1 VSQPQTSFHELRRQ
15 IGQAMLADRF
25 RLRRSLDAVQRA
37 AKSKQNYDRNLKRL
51 TDSLAKSIEL
61 REKRAA
67 NLPKAPLNAELPVA
81 GRRDEIA
88 SAIEKNQVVILCGET
103 GSGKST
109 QLPLICLGMGRG
121 VTGMI
126 GHTQPRRIAARSV
139 AARVAE
145 EIGSSVGDAV
155 GFKIRFTD
163 ATGPQTYVKLMTDG
177 ILLAESQGDRFFEQ
191 YDTIIIDEAHERSLN
206 IDFLLG
212 RLKQILPRRPD
223 LKVII
228 TSATID
234 AKRFADHFGKTDQ
247 PAPVVEV
254 SGRTYPV
261 ETRYRPPFDPDEKD
275 QDQTIK
281 RGGSTQD
288 KRRRSEADMQAAVLD
303 AVDELMLEG
312 PGDILIFMPTERDIH
327 ETSKSL
333 RGRLLGKISK
343 GQKTDILPLYAR
355 LSAKDQNRIFQTQ
368 PHRRIVIATN
378 VAESSLTVPG
388 IHYVIDS
395 GTARISRYSSR
406 SRMQRLP
413 VEPISQASANQR
425 AGRCGRIGPGV
436 CIRLY
441 SAEDYNGRDT
451 YTAPEIQRTN
461 LASVIL
467 QTTALRMGPLEEFP
481 FLEPPR
487 MGTITDGYR
496 SLFELGAIDEENQI
510 TEVGRQLSRL
520 PVDPRVGRLILAG
533 HEENCLHEVLIIA
546 AALELQDPRGRPI
559 DQQQAADEA
568 HAKFQDPNSD
578 FMSYLKL
585 WDFYHK
591 VRSGASRGQLRKAC
605 QQNFLSYNRMRE
617 WVDIHHQLSQL
628 VGEVGLKPG
637 KRKDDFDAIHR
648 ALLTG
653 FLANIALLTDRHEYT
668 AAGGQKVSV
677 WPGSGLFSQ
686 KTKWIVAAE
695 LVETTRRYV
704 RTVARINPDWIEP
717 IAGPL
722 MKRTFSDPE
731 WDSQAGSA
739 MAFEKVTLFG
749 IPVIPRRRTRYSKID
764 PKLSREMMIRDGLVE
779 EHLEIELAFLRHN
792 ARLMEELEGL
802 QTRTR
807 RYDLVVDDDDRYEFY
822 DQRIPQDVADIHH
835 LKKWMRQAKKDR
847 RGILDMTKADLR
859 RSGTEEVT
867 GQEFPDEVHVGQI
880 QLPIEYHLEPGSP
893 EDGVTLELPQEAFNQ
908 IDQNRLG
915 WLVPGLVEEKVVA
928 LIKSLPKSL
937 RRQFVPAADTGK
949 EIAKQLKFGQGNFEE
964 TVARLLTR
972 IAQEPVD
979 ANSFQQ
985 DRLPNHLR
993 MNVRIVNE
1001 EGESLATG
1009 RNLRSIRQ
1017 QIGSQASSSF
1027 SKLDDDRWQRDGLKT
1042 WDFGDLAAQVTV
1054 QRGSISLKGYPTL
1067 IDDGETVS
1075 LRLRDL
1081 PARSAIET
1089 RAGIRRLTA
1098 IALARFV
1105 KVQVDNMPRLNEW
1118 VMLSAAMGGAS
1129 VFQKNLGDLIVDRA
1143 LFPDKGAYPR
1153 TEVDFQRRVKK
1164 AKSLIPV
1171 ATQDVTVLV
1180 GAIMSGYAA
1189 LRKAINGTQSPLW
1202 KYAADDVKQQIAALT
1217 QPGFLTAAAW
1227 GWLRQYPRYFEA
1239 ASVRL
1244 SKLPKSGAQKDS
1256 RAQEVIENLVG
1267 LYQHR
1272 ADEHRERDVYDPEL
1286 EYYRWMLEE
1295 FRVSLF
1301 AQELRTAISVS
1312 EVRLEKQW
1320 AKVAD

>member
-1 VSQPQTSFHELRRQ
+1 
-15 IGQAMLADRF
+15 MLADQF
-25 RLRRSLDAVQRA
+25 RLRRSLDSVQRA
-37 AKSKQNYDRNLKRL
+37 AKGKQPFDRSLKRL

-61 REKRAA
+61 RETRAA
-67 NLPKAPLNAELPVA
+67 NLPTIKLNADLPVSA
-81 GRRDEIA
+81 RRDEIA
-88 SAIEKNQVVILCGET
+88 DAIEKNQVVILCGET

-121 VTGMI
+121 VAGTI

-139 AARVAE
+139 AARVSE
-145 EIGSSVGDAV
+145 ELGSPIGNAV

-163 ATGPQTYVKLMTDG
+163 TTSPNTYVKLMTDG

-234 AKRFADHFGKTDQ
+234 ARRFAEHFGRGDQ
-247 PAPVVEV
+247 PAPVIEV

-261 ETRYRPPFDPDEKD
+261 EIRYRPPFDPDAKD
-275 QDQTIK
+275 EEQTLK
-281 RGGSTQD
+281 KGGPQNN
-288 KRRRSEADMQAAVLD
+288 RRRSEADMQTAVLD
-303 AVDELMLEG
+303 AVDEVMLDG

-327 ETSKSL
+327 ETAKSL

-355 LSAKDQNRIFQTQ
+355 LSTKEQSRIFQTQ

-395 GTARISRYSSR
+395 GTARISSYSAR

-413 VEPISQASANQR
+413 VEPVSQASANQR
-425 AGRCGRIGPGV
+425 AGRCGRIGPGICV
-436 CIRLY
+436 RLY
-441 SAEDYNGRDT
+441 SEDDYKGRDA

-461 LASVIL
+461 LAAVIL
-467 QTTALRMGPLEEFP
+467 QTTALRMGPLEDFP

-487 MGTITDGYR
+487 TGTITDGYR
-496 SLFELGAIDEENQI
+496 SLYELGAIDEKNQI

-520 PVDPRVGRLILAG
+520 PVDPRVGRLILGG

-546 AALELQDPRGRPI
+546 AALELQDPRDRPI
-559 DQQQAADEA
+559 DKQQAADEA
-568 HAKFQDPNSD
+568 HAKFQDTNSD

-617 WVDIHHQLSQL
+617 WVDIHHQLSEL
-628 VGEVGLKPG
+628 VAEVGLKPT
-637 KRKDDFDAIHR
+637 KRQDNFDAIHR
-648 ALLTG
+648 ALLAG
-653 FLANIALLTDRHEYT
+653 FLASIALLTDPREYT
-668 AAGGQKVSV
+668 AAGNQKVSI
-677 WPGSGLFSQ
+677 WPGSGLF
-686 KTKWIVAAE
+686 KEKPKWIVAAE

-717 IAGPL
+717 IAGHL
-722 MKRTFSDPE
+722 MKKTYSDPE

-749 IPVIPRRRTRYSKID
+749 IPVVPRRRTRYVKVD
-764 PKLSREMMIRDGLVE
+764 PELSREMMIREGLVAG
-779 EHLEIELAFLRHN
+779 HLEIDLPFLRHN

-802 QTRTR
+802 QNRTR
-807 RYDLVVDDDDRYEFY
+807 RFDLVVDDDERFEFY
-822 DQRIPQDVADIHH
+822 DKRIPKEVADIHH
-835 LKKWMRQAKKDR
+835 LKRWLRKAEKNR
-847 RGILDMTKADLR
+847 RGLLNMQKVDLR
-859 RSGTEEVT
+859 RTGTEEVT
-867 GQEFPDEVHVGQI
+867 GQEFPDAVKIGQLR
-880 QLPIEYHLEPGSP
+880 LPIDYHLEPGSP

-915 WLVPGLVEEKVVA
+915 WLVPGLVEEKVAA

-937 RRQFVPAADTGK
+937 RRQFVPAADT
-949 EIAKQLKFGQGNFEE
+949 AKQVASKLDFGQGNFEQ
-964 TVARLLTR
+964 TVARLLTE
-972 IAQEPVD
+972 IAREPVAISD
-979 ANSFQQ
+979 FQEE
-985 DRLPNHLR
+985 RLPNHLR

-1001 EGESLATG
+1001 DGESLATG
-1009 RNLRSIRQ
+1009 RDLKSIRQ
-1017 QIGSQASSSF
+1017 QIGSQASTSF
-1027 SKLDDDRWQRDGLKT
+1027 SKIDDDRWQRDGLKT
-1042 WDFGDLAAQVTV
+1042 WDFGELPAQVTV

-1067 IDDGETVS
+1067 IDDGDTVS

-1081 PARSAIET
+1081 PARSALET
-1089 RAGIRRLTA
+1089 RAGIRRLA
-1098 IALARFV
+1098 SIALARFV
-1105 KVQVDNMPRLNEW
+1105 KDQVDNIPRINEW
-1118 VMLSAAMGGAS
+1118 VMLSAAMGGAAA
-1129 VFQKNLGDLIVDRA
+1129 FQKNLGDLIVDRA
-1143 LFPDKGAYPR
+1143 LFPEKGPYPR
-1153 TEVDFQRRVKK
+1153 TEADFQQRVKK

-1171 ATQDVTVLV
+1171 ATQDATVLV
-1180 GAIMSGYAA
+1180 GAIMSGYAT
-1189 LRKAINGTQSPLW
+1189 LRKTINATSSPHW
-1202 KYAADDVKQQIAALT
+1202 KYAADDVKKQIAALT

-1239 ASVRL
+1239 ATVRL
-1244 SKLPKSGAQKDS
+1244 QKLPKSGVQKDS
-1256 RAQEVIENLVG
+1256 RAQQAIEDLVG
-1267 LYQHR
+1267 LYEYR
-1272 ADEHRERDVYDPEL
+1272 AEEHRERDVYDPEL
-1286 EYYRWMLEE
+1286 EHYRWMLEE
-1295 FRVSLF
+1295 YRVSLF
-1301 AQELRTAISVS
+1301 AQELRTAIPIS

-1320 AKVAD
+1320 AKVSE

>member
-1 VSQPQTSFHELRRQ
+1 
-15 IGQAMLADRF
+15 MLADQF
-25 RLRRSLDAVQRA
+25 RLRRSLDSVQRA
-37 AKSKQNYDRNLKRL
+37 AKGKQTFDRNLKRL
-51 TDSLAKSIEL
+51 TDSLTKSIEF
-61 REKRAA
+61 RETRAA
-67 NLPKAPLNAELPVA
+67 NLPAIKLNAELPVS

-88 SAIEKNQVVILCGET
+88 VAIEKNQVVILCGET

-109 QLPLICLGMGRG
+109 QLPLICLSMGRG
-121 VTGMI
+121 VAGMI

-145 EIGSSVGDAV
+145 EVGSTVGNAV

-163 ATGPQTYVKLMTDG
+163 TTSPNTYVKLMTDG

-234 AKRFADHFGKTDQ
+234 AKRFADHFGQGGKS
-247 PAPVVEV
+247 APVIEV

-261 ETRYRPPFDPDEKD
+261 EMRYRPPVDPGEEEEPS
-275 QDQTIK
+275 K
-281 RGGSTQD
+281 RGGSPNN
-288 KRRRSEADMQAAVLD
+288 RRRSEADMQASVLD
-303 AVDELMLEG
+303 AVDELMLDG

-327 ETSKSL
+327 ETAKSL
-333 RGRLLGKISK
+333 RGRLLGRISK

-355 LSAKDQNRIFQTQ
+355 LSTKEQSRIFQTQ

-395 GTARISRYSSR
+395 GTARISRYSAR

-425 AGRCGRIGPGV
+425 AGRCGRIGPGI

-441 SAEDYNGRDT
+441 SEDDYKGRDA

-467 QTTALRMGPLEEFP
+467 QTTALRMGPLEDFP

-487 MGTITDGYR
+487 TGTITDGYR
-496 SLFELGAIDEENQI
+496 SLYELGAIDEKNQI
-510 TEVGRQLSRL
+510 TEVGQQLSRL

-533 HEENCLHEVLIIA
+533 HEENCLHEVLVIA
-546 AALELQDPRGRPI
+546 AALELQDPRDRPI
-559 DQQQAADEA
+559 DKQQAADEA
-568 HAKFQDPNSD
+568 HAKFQDTNSD

-617 WVDIHHQLSQL
+617 WVDIHHQLSEL
-628 VGEVGLKPG
+628 VAEVGLRPA
-637 KRKDDFDAIHR
+637 KRQDNFDAIHR

-653 FLANIALLTDRHEYT
+653 FLASIALLTDKHEYT
-668 AAGGQKVSV
+668 AAGNQKVTV
-677 WPGSGLFSQ
+677 WPGSGLF
-686 KTKWIVAAE
+686 KEKPKWIVAAE
-695 LVETTRRYV
+695 LVETTKRYV

-717 IAGPL
+717 IAGHL
-722 MKRTFSDPE
+722 MKRTYSDPE

-749 IPVIPRRRTRYSKID
+749 IPVVPRRRTGYAKVD
-764 PKLSREMMIRDGLVE
+764 PELSREIMIREGLVE
-779 EHLEIELAFLRHN
+779 GHLEIQLPFLRHN

-807 RYDLVVDDDDRYEFY
+807 RFDLVVDDEERFEFY
-822 DQRIPQDVADIHH
+822 DKRIPREVADIHH
-835 LKKWMRQAKKDR
+835 LKRWLNKAEKTR
-847 RGILDMTKADLR
+847 RGLLNMEKVDLR
-859 RSGTEEVT
+859 RTGTEEVT
-867 GQEFPDEVHVGQI
+867 GQEFPDAVKVGQI

-915 WLVPGLVEEKVVA
+915 WLVPGLVEEKVAA

-937 RRQFVPAADTGK
+937 RRQFVPAADTAK
-949 EIAKQLKFGQGNFEE
+949 EVAAKLKFGHGNFEQ
-964 TVARLLTR
+964 TVARLLTE
-972 IAQEPVD
+972 IAREPVAVSD
-979 ANSFQQ
+979 FQEE
-985 DRLPNHLR
+985 RLPNHLR

-1009 RNLRSIRQ
+1009 RDLKIIRQ

-1027 SKLDDDRWQRDGLKT
+1027 SKIDDDRWQRDSLKA
-1042 WDFGDLAAQVTV
+1042 WDFGDLPAQVTV
-1054 QRGSISLKGYPTL
+1054 HRGTLSLKGYPTL

-1075 LRLRDL
+1075 LRLRDM
-1081 PARSAIET
+1081 PARSALET

-1098 IALARFV
+1098 IALTRFV
-1105 KVQVDNMPRLNEW
+1105 KAQVDNMPRLNEW
-1118 VMLSAAMGGAS
+1118 IMLSAAMGGSA

-1143 LFPDKGAYPR
+1143 LFPEKGPYPR
-1153 TEVDFQRRVKK
+1153 TEVEFQERVKK

-1180 GAIMSGYAA
+1180 GAIMSGYAT

-1202 KYAADDVKQQIAALT
+1202 KYAADDVKKQIAALT

-1239 ASVRL
+1239 ATVRL
-1244 SKLPKSGAQKDS
+1244 GKLTKGGADKDS
-1256 RAQEVIENLVG
+1256 RSQQVMDDLIG
-1267 LYQHR
+1267 LYQYR
-1272 ADEHRERDVYDPEL
+1272 AEEHRERDIYDPEL
-1286 EYYRWMLEE
+1286 EHYRWMLEE

-1301 AQELRTAISVS
+1301 AQELRTAIPVS

-1320 AKVAD
+1320 AKVSE

>member
-1 VSQPQTSFHELRRQ
+1 MSQPPTPFSEIRRQ
-15 IGQAMLADRF
+15 IGQAMLADQF
-25 RLRRSLDAVQRA
+25 RLRRSLDSVQRA
-37 AKSKQNYDRNLKRL
+37 AKGKQQFDRSLKRL
-51 TDSLAKSIEL
+51 TDSLAKSIEN
-61 REKRAA
+61 RAKRLA
-67 NLPKAPLNAELPVA
+67 NLPVVELNAELPVSA
-81 GRRDEIA
+81 RRDEIVL
-88 SAIEKNQVVILCGET
+88 AIEKNQVVILCGET

-121 VTGMI
+121 VSGMI

-139 AARVAE
+139 AARVVE
-145 EIGSSVGDAV
+145 EVGSSIGDAV

-163 ATGPQTYVKLMTDG
+163 TTSPKTYVKLMTDG

-234 AKRFADHFGKTDQ
+234 AKRFADHFGKGDQ
-247 PAPVVEV
+247 PAPVIEV

-261 ETRYRPPFDPDEKD
+261 EMRYRPPFDPDLKD
-275 QDQTIK
+275 AEQPDK
-281 RGGSTQD
+281 RGGSQSN
-288 KRRRSEADMQAAVLD
+288 RRRSEADMQAAVLD
-303 AVDELMLEG
+303 AVDELMIEG

-327 ETSKSL
+327 ETAKSL
-333 RGRLLGKISK
+333 RGRLLGRISK

-355 LSAKDQNRIFQTQ
+355 LSTKEQSRIFQTQ

-395 GTARISRYSSR
+395 GTARISRYSAR

-425 AGRCGRIGPGV
+425 AGRCGRIGPGI

-441 SAEDYNGRDT
+441 SEDDYKGRDA

-467 QTTALRMGPLEEFP
+467 QTTALRMGPLEDFP

-487 MGTITDGYR
+487 TGTITDGYR
-496 SLFELGAIDEENQI
+496 SLYELGAIDEQNQI

-533 HEENCLHEVLIIA
+533 HEENCLHEVLVIA
-546 AALELQDPRGRPI
+546 AALELQDPRDRPI
-559 DQQQAADEA
+559 DKQQAADEA
-568 HAKFQDPNSD
+568 HAKFQDAKSD
-578 FMSYLKL
+578 FLSYLKL

-617 WVDIHHQLSQL
+617 WVDIHHQLSEL
-628 VGEVGLKPG
+628 VAEVGLKPV
-637 KRKDDFDAIHR
+637 KRQDNFDAIHR

-653 FLANIALLTDRHEYT
+653 FLASIALLTDQREYT
-668 AAGGQKVSV
+668 AAGNQKVTI
-677 WPGSGLFSQ
+677 WPGSGLF
-686 KTKWIVAAE
+686 KEKPKWIVAAE
-695 LVETTRRYV
+695 LVETTKRYV
-704 RTVARINPDWIEP
+704 RTVARIQPEWIEP
-717 IAGPL
+717 IAGHL
-722 MKRTFSDPE
+722 MKRTYSDPE

-739 MAFEKVTLFG
+739 MAYEKVTLFG
-749 IPVIPRRRTRYSKID
+749 IPVVPRRRTRYAKVD
-764 PKLSREMMIRDGLVE
+764 PELSREMMIREGLVAG
-779 EHLEIELAFLRHN
+779 HLELQLPFLRHN

-807 RYDLVVDDDDRYEFY
+807 RFDLVVDDEERFEFY
-822 DQRIPQDVADIHH
+822 DKRIPREVADIDH
-835 LKKWMRQAKKDR
+835 LKRWLRKAEKSR
-847 RGILDMTKADLR
+847 RGLLNMEKVDLR
-859 RSGTEEVT
+859 RTGTEEVT
-867 GQEFPDEVHVGQI
+867 GQEFPDAVKVGQI

-915 WLVPGLVEEKVVA
+915 WLVPGLVEEKVAA
-928 LIKSLPKSL
+928 LVKSLPKSL
-937 RRQFVPAADTGK
+937 RRQFVPTADTAK
-949 EIAKQLKFGQGNFEE
+949 EVASKLNFGQGNFEQ
-964 TVARLLTR
+964 TVARLLSE
-972 IAQEPVD
+972 IARESVAAADFQEE
-979 ANSFQQ
+979 
-985 DRLPNHLR
+985 RLPNHLR
-993 MNVRIVNE
+993 MNVRIVNG

-1009 RNLRSIRQ
+1009 RDLKIIRQ
-1017 QIGSQASSSF
+1017 QIGGQASSSF
-1027 SKLDDDRWQRDGLKT
+1027 SKIDDDRWQRDGLTT
-1042 WDFGDLAAQVTV
+1042 WDFGELPAQVTV
-1054 QRGSISLKGYPTL
+1054 YRGSISLKGYPTL
-1067 IDDGETVS
+1067 IDDGETVA

-1081 PARSAIET
+1081 PARSALET

-1105 KVQVDNMPRLNEW
+1105 KVQVENIPRLQEW
-1118 VMLSAAMGGAS
+1118 VMLSAAMGGA
-1129 VFQKNLGDLIVDRA
+1129 VAFQKNLGDLIVDRA
-1143 LFPDKGAYPR
+1143 LFPEKGPYPR
-1153 TEVDFQRRVKK
+1153 TEVEFQERVKK

-1171 ATQDVTVLV
+1171 ATQDVVILV
-1180 GAIMSGYAA
+1180 SAIMSGYAT
-1189 LRKAINGTQSPLW
+1189 LRKSINATQSPHW
-1202 KYAADDVKQQIAALT
+1202 KYAADDVKKQIAALT

-1239 ASVRL
+1239 ATVRL
-1244 SKLPKSGAQKDS
+1244 QKLPKSGAAKDS
-1256 RAQEVIENLVG
+1256 RAQQVIEDLVG
-1267 LYQHR
+1267 LYQYR
-1272 ADEHRERDVYDPEL
+1272 AEEHRERDIYDPEL

-1295 FRVSLF
+1295 YRVSLF
-1301 AQELRTAISVS
+1301 AQELRTAIPVS

-1320 AKVAD
+1320 AKVSD

>member
-1 VSQPQTSFHELRRQ
+1 MSQPQPAFSEIRRQ
-15 IGQAMLADRF
+15 IGQAMLADQF
-25 RLRRSLDAVQRA
+25 RLRRSLDSVQRA
-37 AKSKQNYDRNLKRL
+37 AKGKQQFDRSLKRL
-51 TDSLAKSIEL
+51 TDSLKKSIEL

-67 NLPKAPLNAELPVA
+67 NLPPIELNAELPVS
-81 GRRDEIA
+81 GRRDEIVE
-88 SAIEKNQVVILCGET
+88 AIENNQVVILCGET

-121 VTGMI
+121 VAGTI

-145 EIGSSVGDAV
+145 EVGSSVGNAV

-163 ATGPQTYVKLMTDG
+163 TTSPQTYVKLMTDG

-234 AKRFADHFGKTDQ
+234 AKRFAEHFGRGDK
-247 PAPVVEV
+247 PAPVIEV
-254 SGRTYPV
+254 TGRTYPV
-261 ETRYRPPFDPDEKD
+261 EMRYRPPFDPDAKD
-275 QDQTIK
+275 AEQTPK
-281 RGGSTQD
+281 RGSSPSN
-288 KRRRSEADMQAAVLD
+288 RRRSEADMQAAVLD
-303 AVDELMLEG
+303 AVDELMLDG

-327 ETSKSL
+327 ETAKSL
-333 RGRLLGKISK
+333 RGRLLGMISK
-343 GQKTDILPLYAR
+343 GHKTDILPLYAR
-355 LSAKDQNRIFQTQ
+355 LSTKEQSRIFQTQ

-395 GTARISRYSSR
+395 GTARISRYSAR

-413 VEPISQASANQR
+413 VEPVSQASANQR
-425 AGRCGRIGPGV
+425 AGRCGRIGPGI

-441 SAEDYNGRDT
+441 SEDDYKGRDA
-451 YTAPEIQRTN
+451 YTSPEIQRTN

-467 QTTALRMGPLEEFP
+467 QTTALRMGPLEDFP

-487 MGTITDGYR
+487 TGTITDGYR
-496 SLFELGAIDEENQI
+496 ILYELGAIDEKNQI

-533 HEENCLHEVLIIA
+533 HEENCLHEVLVIA
-546 AALELQDPRGRPI
+546 AALELQDPRDRPI
-559 DQQQAADEA
+559 DKQQAADEA
-568 HAKFQDPNSD
+568 HAKFQDAKSD

-591 VRSGASRGQLRKAC
+591 VRSGASRSQLRTAC

-617 WVDIHHQLSQL
+617 WVDIHHQLSEL
-628 VGEVGLKPG
+628 VAEVGLKPT
-637 KRKDDFDAIHR
+637 KRQDNFDAIHR

-653 FLANIALLTDRHEYT
+653 FLASIALLTDRREYT
-668 AAGGQKVSV
+668 AAGSQKVTI
-677 WPGSGLFSQ
+677 WPGSGLF
-686 KTKWIVAAE
+686 KEKPKWIVAAE
-695 LVETTRRYV
+695 LVETTKRYV

-717 IAGPL
+717 IAGHL
-722 MKRTFSDPE
+722 MKKTYSDPE

-749 IPVIPRRRTRYSKID
+749 IPVIPRRRTRYSKVD
-764 PKLSREMMIRDGLVE
+764 PELSREMMIRDGLVE
-779 EHLEIELAFLRHN
+779 GHLEIQLPFLRHN

-807 RYDLVVDDDDRYEFY
+807 RFDLVVDDDERFGFY
-822 DQRIPQDVADIHH
+822 DKRIPKDVADIDH
-835 LKKWMRQAKKDR
+835 LKRWLRKAEKNH
-847 RGILDMTKADLR
+847 RGLLNMQKVDLR
-859 RSGTEEVT
+859 RTGTEEVT
-867 GQEFPDEVHVGQI
+867 GQEFPDAVHVGQI

-915 WLVPGLVEEKVVA
+915 WLVPGLVEEKVAA

-937 RRQFVPAADTGK
+937 RRQFVPAAET
-949 EIAKQLKFGQGNFEE
+949 ATQVASQLKFGQGNFEQA
-964 TVARLLTR
+964 VARLLTE
-972 IAQEPVD
+972 IAREPVAVSD
-979 ANSFQQ
+979 FQEE
-985 DRLPNHLR
+985 RLPNHLR

-1001 EGESLATG
+1001 EGEPLATG
-1009 RNLRSIRQ
+1009 RDLKTIRQ
-1017 QIGSQASSSF
+1017 IIGSTASASF
-1027 SKLDDDRWQRDGLKT
+1027 SKIDDDRWQRDGLND
-1042 WDFGDLAAQVTV
+1042 WDFGELPAQVTV
-1054 QRGSISLKGYPTL
+1054 HRGSIELKGYPTL
-1067 IDDGETVS
+1067 IDEGDCVS

-1081 PARSAIET
+1081 PARSALET
-1089 RAGIRRLTA
+1089 RAGIRRLAA
-1098 IALARFV
+1098 IALARPV
-1105 KVQVDNMPRLNEW
+1105 RVQIENIPRLSEW
-1118 VMLSAAMGGAS
+1118 VMLSAAMGGA
-1129 VFQKNLGDLIVDRA
+1129 VAFQKNLGDLIVDRA
-1143 LFPDKGAYPR
+1143 LFPEKGPYPR
-1153 TEVDFQRRVKK
+1153 TNEEFQQRVKK
-1164 AKSLIPV
+1164 AKSLIPM
-1171 ATQDVTVLV
+1171 ATHDVTILV
-1180 GAIMSGYAA
+1180 GAIMTGYAS
-1189 LRKAINGTQSPLW
+1189 LRKAINSTTSPHW
-1202 KYAADDVKQQIAALT
+1202 KYAADDVKKQIAALT
-1217 QPGFLTAAAW
+1217 KPGFLTDAAW

-1239 ASVRL
+1239 ATVRL
-1244 SKLPKSGAQKDS
+1244 NKLPKSGAQKDS
-1256 RAQEVIENLVG
+1256 KAQQVIEDLVG
-1267 LYQHR
+1267 LYEYR
-1272 ADEHRERDVYDPEL
+1272 AEEHRERDMFDPNL
-1286 EYYRWMLEE
+1286 EHYRWMLEE

-1301 AQELRTAISVS
+1301 AQELRTAIPVS

-1320 AKVAD
+1320 EKVSE

>member
-1 VSQPQTSFHELRRQ
+1 
-15 IGQAMLADRF
+15 MLTDQF
-25 RLRRSLDAVQRA
+25 RLRRSVDSVQRA
-37 AKSKQNYDRNLKRL
+37 VKNKQPFDRSLSRL
-51 TDSLAKSIEL
+51 TESLARSIAA
-61 REKRAA
+61 REARAA
-67 NLPKAPLNAELPVA
+67 NLPAIKLNAELPVSA
-81 GRRDEIA
+81 RRDEIA
-88 SAIEKNQVVILCGET
+88 SAIEQNQVVILCGET

-109 QLPLICLGMGRG
+109 QLPMICLSMGRG
-121 VTGMI
+121 VAGMI

-145 EIGSSVGDAV
+145 EIGSSVGSAV

-163 ATGPQTYVKLMTDG
+163 TTSPNTYVKLMTDG

-234 AKRFADHFGKTDQ
+234 ARRFADHFGRSDQ
-247 PAPVVEV
+247 PAPVIEV

-261 ETRYRPPFDPDEKD
+261 EIRYRPPFDPDSDDES
-275 QDQTIK
+275 QPSN
-281 RGGSTQD
+281 RGGSPNS
-288 KRRRSEADMQAAVLD
+288 RRRSEADMQAAVLD

-327 ETSKSL
+327 ETAKSL
-333 RGRLLGKISK
+333 RGRLLGRISK

-355 LSAKDQNRIFQTQ
+355 LSTKEQSRIFQTQ

-388 IHYVIDS
+388 IHYVVDS
-395 GTARISRYSSR
+395 GTARISRYSAR

-413 VEPISQASANQR
+413 VEPVSQASANQR
-425 AGRCGRIGPGV
+425 AGRCGRIGPGI

-441 SAEDYNGRDT
+441 SEEDYNGRDAFT
-451 YTAPEIQRTN
+451 SPEIQRTN

-467 QTTALRMGPLEEFP
+467 QTTALRMGPLEDFP

-487 MGTITDGYR
+487 TGTITDGYR
-496 SLFELGAIDEENQI
+496 SLYELGAIDEKNQI

-533 HEENCLHEVLIIA
+533 HEENCLHEVLVIA
-546 AALELQDPRGRPI
+546 AALELQDPRDRPI
-559 DQQQAADEA
+559 DKQQAADEA
-568 HAKFQDPNSD
+568 HAKFQDANSD
-578 FMSYLKL
+578 IMSYLKL

-617 WVDIHHQLSQL
+617 WVDIHQQLSEL
-628 VGEVGLKPG
+628 VAEVGLKPA
-637 KRKDDFDAIHR
+637 KRQDNFDAIHR

-653 FLANIALLTDRHEYT
+653 FLASIALLTDKHEYT
-668 AAGGQKVSV
+668 AAGSQKVTI
-677 WPGSGLFSQ
+677 WPGSGLFST
-686 KTKWIVAAE
+686 KPKWIVAAE
-695 LVETTRRYV
+695 LVETTKRYV

-717 IAGPL
+717 IAGHL
-722 MKRTFSDPE
+722 MKRTYSDPE

-749 IPVIPRRRTRYSKID
+749 IPVIPRRRIRFSRIN
-764 PKLSREMMIRDGLVE
+764 PELSREMMIRDGLVE
-779 EHLEIELAFLRHN
+779 GHLELQLPFLRHN

-807 RYDLVVDDDDRYEFY
+807 RFDLVVDDEERYEFY
-822 DQRIPQDVADIHH
+822 NARIPQDVADIDH
-835 LKKWMRQAKKDR
+835 LKRWLRKAEKNR
-847 RGILDMTKADLR
+847 RGLLNMQKVDLR
-859 RSGTEEVT
+859 RTGTEEVT
-867 GQEFPDEVHVGQI
+867 GQEFPDAVHVGQI

-915 WLVPGLVEEKVVA
+915 WLVPGLVEEKVAA

-937 RRQFVPAADTGK
+937 RRQFVPAADTAK
-949 EIAKQLKFGQGNFEE
+949 EVAAKLNFGQGNFEQ
-964 TVARLLTR
+964 TVARLLSD
-972 IAQEPVD
+972 IAREPVAVSD
-979 ANSFQQ
+979 FQE
-985 DRLPNHLR
+985 DKLPNHLR
-993 MNVRIVNE
+993 MNVRVVNE

-1009 RNLRSIRQ
+1009 RDLRSIRQ
-1017 QIGSQASSSF
+1017 QIGGQASTSF
-1027 SKLDDDRWQRDGLKT
+1027 AKIDDDRWQRDGLKT
-1042 WDFGDLAAQVTV
+1042 WDFGDLPAQVTV
-1054 QRGSISLKGYPTL
+1054 QRGSLALKGYPTL
-1067 IDDGETVS
+1067 IDEGDSVS
-1075 LRLRDL
+1075 LLLRDL
-1081 PARSAIET
+1081 PARSALET

-1098 IALARFV
+1098 IALTKFV
-1105 KVQVDNMPRLNEW
+1105 RVQVDNMPRLNEW
-1118 VMLSAAMGGAS
+1118 IMLSAAMGGSA

-1143 LFPDKGAYPR
+1143 LFPDKGPYPR
-1153 TEVDFQRRVKK
+1153 TEADFQQRLKK
-1164 AKSLIPV
+1164 ARTLIPM

-1180 GAIMSGYAA
+1180 EAIMSAYAA
-1189 LRKAINGTQSPLW
+1189 LRKVINATQSPVW
-1202 KYAADDVKQQIAALT
+1202 KYAADDVRKQIAALT

-1239 ASVRL
+1239 ATVRL
-1244 SKLPKSGAQKDS
+1244 QKLPKGGAEKDS
-1256 RAQEVIENLVG
+1256 RNQQVIDDLVG
-1267 LYQHR
+1267 LYQYR
-1272 ADEHRERDVYDPEL
+1272 ADEHRERDIFDPEL
-1286 EYYRWMLEE
+1286 EHYRWMLEE

-1301 AQELRTAISVS
+1301 AQELRTAIPVS
-1312 EVRLEKQW
+1312 QVRLEKQW

>member
-1 VSQPQTSFHELRRQ
+1 
-15 IGQAMLADRF
+15 MLNFPFLDVATKSPSPSRKI
-25 RLRRSLDAVQRA
+25 RL
-37 AKSKQNYDRNLKRL
+37 
-51 TDSLAKSIEL
+51 
-61 REKRAA
+61 
-67 NLPKAPLNAELPVA
+67 
-81 GRRDEIA
+81 
-88 SAIEKNQVVILCGET
+88 
-103 GSGKST
+103 ST
-109 QLPLICLGMGRG
+109 QLPLICLSMGRG
-121 VTGMI
+121 VAGMI

-145 EIGSSVGDAV
+145 EVGSTVGNAV

-163 ATGPQTYVKLMTDG
+163 TTSPNTYVKLMTDG

-234 AKRFADHFGKTDQ
+234 AKRFADHFGQGGKS
-247 PAPVVEV
+247 APVIEV

-261 ETRYRPPFDPDEKD
+261 EMRYRPPVDPGEEEEPS
-275 QDQTIK
+275 K
-281 RGGSTQD
+281 RGGSPNN
-288 KRRRSEADMQAAVLD
+288 RRRSEADMQASVLD
-303 AVDELMLEG
+303 AVDELMLDG

-327 ETSKSL
+327 ETAKSL
-333 RGRLLGKISK
+333 RGRLLGRISK

-355 LSAKDQNRIFQTQ
+355 LSTKEQSRIFQTQ

-395 GTARISRYSSR
+395 GTARISRYSAR

-425 AGRCGRIGPGV
+425 AGRCGRIGPGI

-441 SAEDYNGRDT
+441 SEDDYKGRDA

-467 QTTALRMGPLEEFP
+467 QTTALRMGPLEDFP

-487 MGTITDGYR
+487 TGTITDGYR
-496 SLFELGAIDEENQI
+496 SLYELGAIDEKNQI
-510 TEVGRQLSRL
+510 TEVGQQLSRL

-533 HEENCLHEVLIIA
+533 HEENCLHEVLVIA
-546 AALELQDPRGRPI
+546 AALELQDPRDRPI
-559 DQQQAADEA
+559 DKQQAADEA
-568 HAKFQDPNSD
+568 HAKFQDTNSD

-617 WVDIHHQLSQL
+617 WVDIHHQLSEL
-628 VGEVGLKPG
+628 VAEVGLRPA
-637 KRKDDFDAIHR
+637 KRQDNFDAIHR

-653 FLANIALLTDRHEYT
+653 FLASIALLTDKHEYT
-668 AAGGQKVSV
+668 AAGNQKVTV
-677 WPGSGLFSQ
+677 WPGSGLF
-686 KTKWIVAAE
+686 KEKPKWIVAAE
-695 LVETTRRYV
+695 LVETTKRYV

-717 IAGPL
+717 IAGHL
-722 MKRTFSDPE
+722 MKRTYSDPE

-749 IPVIPRRRTRYSKID
+749 IPVVPRRRTGYAKVD
-764 PKLSREMMIRDGLVE
+764 PELSREIMIREGLVE
-779 EHLEIELAFLRHN
+779 GHLEIQLPFLRHN

-807 RYDLVVDDDDRYEFY
+807 RFDLVVDDEERFEFY
-822 DQRIPQDVADIHH
+822 DKRIPREVADIHH
-835 LKKWMRQAKKDR
+835 LKRWLNKAEKTR
-847 RGILDMTKADLR
+847 RGLLNMEKVDLR
-859 RSGTEEVT
+859 RTGTEEVT
-867 GQEFPDEVHVGQI
+867 GQEFPDAVKVGQI

-915 WLVPGLVEEKVVA
+915 WLVPGLVEEKVAA

-937 RRQFVPAADTGK
+937 RRQFVPAADTAK
-949 EIAKQLKFGQGNFEE
+949 EVAAKLKFGHGNFEQ
-964 TVARLLTR
+964 TVARLLTE
-972 IAQEPVD
+972 IAREPVAVSD
-979 ANSFQQ
+979 FQEE
-985 DRLPNHLR
+985 RLPNHLR

-1009 RNLRSIRQ
+1009 RDLKIIRQ

-1027 SKLDDDRWQRDGLKT
+1027 SKIDDDRWQRDSLKA
-1042 WDFGDLAAQVTV
+1042 WDFGDLPAQVTV
-1054 QRGSISLKGYPTL
+1054 HRGTLSLKGYPTL

-1075 LRLRDL
+1075 LRLRDM
-1081 PARSAIET
+1081 PARSALET

-1098 IALARFV
+1098 IALTRFV
-1105 KVQVDNMPRLNEW
+1105 KAQVDNMPRLNEW
-1118 VMLSAAMGGAS
+1118 IMLSAAMGGSA

-1143 LFPDKGAYPR
+1143 LFPEKGPYPR
-1153 TEVDFQRRVKK
+1153 TEVEFQERVKK

-1180 GAIMSGYAA
+1180 GAIMSGYAT

-1202 KYAADDVKQQIAALT
+1202 KYAADDVKKQIAALT

-1239 ASVRL
+1239 ATVRL
-1244 SKLPKSGAQKDS
+1244 GKLTKGGADKDS
-1256 RAQEVIENLVG
+1256 RSQQVMDDLIG
-1267 LYQHR
+1267 LYQYR
-1272 ADEHRERDVYDPEL
+1272 AEEHRERDIYDPEL
-1286 EYYRWMLEE
+1286 EHYRWMLEE

-1301 AQELRTAISVS
+1301 AQELRTAIPVS

-1320 AKVAD
+1320 AKVSE

>member
-1 VSQPQTSFHELRRQ
+1 
-15 IGQAMLADRF
+15 MLADQF
-25 RLRRSLDAVQRA
+25 RLRRSLDSVQRA
-37 AKSKQNYDRNLKRL
+37 AKSKQPFDRSLNRL
-51 TDSLAKSIEL
+51 TDSLAKSVEL
-61 REKRAA
+61 RETRAA
-67 NLPKAPLNAELPVA
+67 NLPTVELNADLPVSA
-81 GRRDEIA
+81 RRDEIA
-88 SAIEKNQVVILCGET
+88 QAIEENQVVILCGET

-109 QLPLICLGMGRG
+109 QLPLICLSMGRG
-121 VTGMI
+121 VAGTI

-139 AARVAE
+139 AARVADE
-145 EIGSSVGDAV
+145 VGSTVGNAV

-163 ATGPQTYVKLMTDG
+163 TTSPNTYVKLMTDG

-212 RLKQILPRRPD
+212 RLKQILPRRQD

-234 AKRFADHFGKTDQ
+234 AKRFADHFGKGDE
-247 PAPVVEV
+247 PAPVIEV

-261 ETRYRPPFDPDEKD
+261 EIRYRPPFDPDAKGEE
-275 QDQTIK
+275 QTPK
-281 RGGSTQD
+281 KGGPQSN
-288 KRRRSEADMQAAVLD
+288 RRRSEADMQAAVLD
-303 AVDELMLEG
+303 AVDELMLDG

-327 ETSKSL
+327 ETAKSL

-355 LSAKDQNRIFQTQ
+355 LSTKEQSRIFQTQ

-395 GTARISRYSSR
+395 GTARISRYSAR

-413 VEPISQASANQR
+413 VEPVSQASANQR
-425 AGRCGRIGPGV
+425 AGRCGRIGPGICV
-436 CIRLY
+436 RLY
-441 SAEDYNGRDT
+441 SEDDYKGRDA

-467 QTTALRMGPLEEFP
+467 QTTALRMGPLEDFP

-496 SLFELGAIDEENQI
+496 SLYELGAINEKNQI

-533 HEENCLHEVLIIA
+533 HEENCLHEVLVIA
-546 AALELQDPRGRPI
+546 AALELQDPRDRPI
-559 DQQQAADEA
+559 DKQQAADEA
-568 HAKFQDPNSD
+568 HAKFEDTNSD
-578 FMSYLKL
+578 FMGYLKL

-617 WVDIHHQLSQL
+617 WVDIHHQLSDL
-628 VGEVGLKPG
+628 VAEVGLKPT
-637 KRKDDFDAIHR
+637 KRQDNFDAIHR

-653 FLANIALLTDRHEYT
+653 FLASIALLTDRHEYT
-668 AAGGQKVSV
+668 AAGSQKVTI
-677 WPGSGLFSQ
+677 WPGSGLF
-686 KTKWIVAAE
+686 KEKPKWIVAAE
-695 LVETTRRYV
+695 LVETTKRYV
-704 RTVARINPDWIEP
+704 RTVARIKPEWIEP
-717 IAGPL
+717 IAGHL
-722 MKRTFSDPE
+722 MKKTYSDPE

-749 IPVIPRRRTRYSKID
+749 IPVVARRRTRYAKVD
-764 PKLSREMMIRDGLVE
+764 PELSREMMIREGLVE
-779 EHLEIELAFLRHN
+779 GHLEMELPFLRHN

-807 RYDLVVDDDDRYEFY
+807 RFDLVVDDDERFEFY
-822 DQRIPQDVADIHH
+822 DKRIPREVADIHH
-835 LKKWMRQAKKDR
+835 LKRWLRKAEQKR
-847 RGILDMTKADLR
+847 RGLLNMQKVDLR
-859 RSGTEEVT
+859 RTGTEEVT
-867 GQEFPDEVHVGQI
+867 GQEFPDAVKIGQL
-880 QLPIEYHLEPGSP
+880 QLPIDYHLEPGSP

-915 WLVPGLVEEKVVA
+915 WLVPGLVEEKVAA

-937 RRQFVPAADTGK
+937 RRQFVPAADTATQVASK
-949 EIAKQLKFGQGNFEE
+949 LEFGQGNFEQ
-964 TVARLLTR
+964 TVARLLTE
-972 IAQEPVD
+972 IAREPVAVSD
-979 ANSFQQ
+979 FQQ
-985 DRLPNHLR
+985 ERLPNHLR

-1009 RNLRSIRQ
+1009 RDLKNIRQ
-1017 QIGSQASSSF
+1017 QIGGQATTSF
-1027 SKLDDDRWQRDGLKT
+1027 SKIDDDRWQRDGLKS
-1042 WDFGDLAAQVTV
+1042 WDFGELPAQITV

-1067 IDDGETVS
+1067 IDDGDSVA

-1081 PARSAIET
+1081 PVRSAMET

-1105 KVQVDNMPRLNEW
+1105 KVQVDNIPRMNEW
-1118 VMLSAAMGGAS
+1118 VMLSAAMGGA
-1129 VFQKNLGDLIVDRA
+1129 VAFQQNLGDLIVDRA
-1143 LFPDKGAYPR
+1143 LFPDKGPYPR
-1153 TEVDFQRRVKK
+1153 TEADFQQRVKK

-1180 GAIMSGYAA
+1180 GAIMSGYAT
-1189 LRKAINGTQSPLW
+1189 LRKTINATQSPHW
-1202 KYAADDVKQQIAALT
+1202 KYAADDVKKQIAALT

-1239 ASVRL
+1239 AIVRL
-1244 SKLPKSGAQKDS
+1244 QKLPKSGARKDS
-1256 RAQEVIENLVG
+1256 RAQQTIEDLVG
-1267 LYQHR
+1267 LHQYR
-1272 ADEHRERDVYDPEL
+1272 TEEHRERDIYDPEL
-1286 EYYRWMLEE
+1286 EHYRWMLEE
-1295 FRVSLF
+1295 YRVSLF
-1301 AQELRTAISVS
+1301 AQELRTAIPVS

-1320 AKVAD
+1320 AKVSD

>member
-1 VSQPQTSFHELRRQ
+1 
-15 IGQAMLADRF
+15 MLADQF
-25 RLRRSLDAVQRA
+25 RLRRSLDSVQRA
-37 AKSKQNYDRNLKRL
+37 AKSGKPFGRNLQRL
-51 TDSLAKSIEL
+51 SDSLAKSIKL

-67 NLPKAPLNAELPVA
+67 NLPTVELNADLPVSA
-81 GRRDEIA
+81 RRDEIVE
-88 SAIEKNQVVILCGET
+88 AIEKNQVVILCGET

-109 QLPLICLGMGRG
+109 QLPLICLSMGRG
-121 VTGMI
+121 VSGTI

-145 EIGSSVGDAV
+145 EVGSSVGKAV

-163 ATGPQTYVKLMTDG
+163 TTSPQTYVKLMTDG

-212 RLKQILPRRPD
+212 RLKQILSRRPD

-234 AKRFADHFGKTDQ
+234 AERFADHFGKGENS
-247 PAPVVEV
+247 APVIEV

-261 ETRYRPPFDPDEKD
+261 EIRYRPPFDPDAKD
-275 QDQTIK
+275 AEQTPK
-281 RGGSTQD
+281 SGSSANN
-288 KRRRSEADMQAAVLD
+288 RRRSEADMQAAVLN
-303 AVDELMLEG
+303 AVDELMLDG

-327 ETSKSL
+327 ETAKSL

-343 GQKTDILPLYAR
+343 GQKTDIIPLYAR
-355 LSAKDQNRIFQTQ
+355 LSTKEQSRIFQTL

-395 GTARISRYSSR
+395 GTARISRYSAR

-413 VEPISQASANQR
+413 VEPVSQASANQR
-425 AGRCGRIGPGV
+425 AGRCGRIGPGI

-441 SAEDYNGRDT
+441 TEDDYNGRDA

-467 QTTALRMGPLEEFP
+467 QTTALRMGPLENFP

-496 SLFELGAIDEENQI
+496 SLYELGAIDEKNSI

-533 HEENCLHEVLIIA
+533 HEENCLHEVLVIA
-546 AALELQDPRGRPI
+546 AALELQDPRDRPI
-559 DQQQAADEA
+559 DKQQAADEA
-568 HAKFQDPNSD
+568 HAKFQDAKSD
-578 FMSYLKL
+578 FMAYLKL

-591 VRSGASRGQLRKAC
+591 MRSGASRSQLRKAC

-617 WVDIHHQLSQL
+617 WIDIHHQLSEL
-628 VGEVGLKPG
+628 VAEVGLKPT
-637 KRKDDFDAIHR
+637 KRQNNFDAIHR

-653 FLANIALLTDRHEYT
+653 FLASIALLTDRHEYT
-668 AAGGQKVSV
+668 AAGSQKVTI
-677 WPGSGLFSQ
+677 WPGSGLFSE
-686 KTKWIVAAE
+686 KPKWIVAAE
-695 LVETTRRYV
+695 LVETTKRYV

-717 IAGPL
+717 IAGHL
-722 MKRTFSDPE
+722 MKKTYSDPE

-749 IPVIPRRRTRYSKID
+749 IPVIPRRRTRYSKVNAE
-764 PKLSREMMIRDGLVE
+764 LSREMMIRDGLVE
-779 EHLEIELAFLRHN
+779 GHLEIQLPCIRHN
-792 ARLMEELEGL
+792 ARLMEELEVL

-807 RYDLVVDDDDRYEFY
+807 RFDLVVDDDERFEFY
-822 DQRIPQDVADIHH
+822 DKRIPEEVADIHH
-835 LKKWMRQAKKDR
+835 LQRWLRKAENNR
-847 RGILDMTKADLR
+847 RGLLNMQKVDLR
-859 RSGTEEVT
+859 RTGTEEVT
-867 GQEFPDEVHVGQI
+867 GKEFPDAVKVGTI

-937 RRQFVPAADTGK
+937 RRQFVPTADT
-949 EIAKQLKFGQGNFEE
+949 ATQVASQLNFGQGNFEQ
-964 TVARLLTR
+964 TIARLLTE
-972 IAQEPVD
+972 IAREPVAVSD
-979 ANSFQQ
+979 FQQ
-985 DRLPNHLR
+985 ERLPNHLR
-993 MNVRIVNE
+993 MNVRIMNE
-1001 EGESLATG
+1001 EGKPLATG
-1009 RNLRSIRQ
+1009 RDLKTIRQ
-1017 QIGSQASSSF
+1017 TIGSNASSSF
-1027 SKLDDDRWQRDGLKT
+1027 SEIDDNRWQRDGLKT
-1042 WDFGDLAAQVTV
+1042 WNFGELPAQVTV
-1054 QRGSISLKGYPTL
+1054 HRGTIELKGYPTL
-1067 IDDGETVS
+1067 IDEDDCVS

-1081 PARSAIET
+1081 PARSALET
-1089 RAGIRRLTA
+1089 RAGIRRLAA
-1098 IALARFV
+1098 IALTRFV
-1105 KVQVDNMPRLNEW
+1105 KVQIENIPRLSEW
-1118 VMLSAAMGGAS
+1118 IMLSAAMGGA
-1129 VFQKNLGDLIVDRA
+1129 VAFKKNLGDLIVDRA
-1143 LFPDKGAYPR
+1143 LFPEKGPYPR
-1153 TEVDFQRRVKK
+1153 TEAEFQLRVKK
-1164 AKSLIPV
+1164 AKSMISI
-1171 ATQDVTVLV
+1171 ATQDVIVLV
-1180 GAIMSGYAA
+1180 GAIMKGYAT
-1189 LRKAINGTQSPLW
+1189 LRKAINATQSPHW
-1202 KYAADDVKQQIAALT
+1202 KYAADDVKKQIVALT
-1217 QPGFLTAAAW
+1217 RPGFLTDAAW

-1239 ASVRL
+1239 ATVRL
-1244 SKLPKSGAQKDS
+1244 NKLPESGAQKDS
-1256 RAQEVIENLVG
+1256 KAQQTIEDLVG
-1267 LYQHR
+1267 LYEYR
-1272 ADEHRERDVYDPEL
+1272 AEEHRERDVYDPNL
-1286 EYYRWMLEE
+1286 EHYRWMLEE

-1301 AQELRTAISVS
+1301 AQELRTAIPVS

-1320 AKVAD
+1320 AKVAE

>member
-1 VSQPQTSFHELRRQ
+1 
-15 IGQAMLADRF
+15 MLADRF
-25 RLRRSLDAVQRA
+25 RLRRLLDSVQQAVKR
-37 AKSKQNYDRNLKRL
+37 KQSCDRNLKRL
-51 TDSLAKSIEL
+51 TDALAKSVEL
-61 REKRAA
+61 REQRAA
-67 NLPKAPLNAELPVA
+67 NLPMVKLNDELPVT

-88 SAIEKNQVVILCGET
+88 DAIEKNQVVIVCGET

-109 QLPLICLGMGRG
+109 QLPMICLSMGRG

-139 AARVAE
+139 ATRVAE
-145 EIGSSVGDAV
+145 ELGSIVGAAV

-163 ATGPQTYVKLMTDG
+163 ATGPKTYVKLMTDG

-234 AKRFADHFGKTDQ
+234 AKRFAEHFGNGDQ
-247 PAPVVEV
+247 PAPVIEV

-261 ETRYRPPFDPDEKD
+261 EIRYRPPFDPDARP
-275 QDQTIK
+275 QDEQPGRNT
-281 RGGSTQD
+281 GPAN
-288 KRRRSEADMQAAVLD
+288 RRRSEADMQAAVLD
-303 AVDELMLEG
+303 AVGELVLEG

-327 ETSKSL
+327 ETAKSL
-333 RGRLLGKISK
+333 RGRLLSLASR

-413 VEPISQASANQR
+413 VEPVSQASANQR
-425 AGRCGRIGPGV
+425 AGRCGRIGPGI
-436 CIRLY
+436 CLRLY
-441 SAEDYNGRDT
+441 SEEDFNGRDA
-451 YTAPEIQRTN
+451 YTSPEIQRTN

-487 MGTITDGYR
+487 TGTITDGYR
-496 SLFELGAIDEENQI
+496 SLFELGAIDEQNQI
-510 TEVGRQLSRL
+510 TEIGRQLSRL

-546 AALELQDPRGRPI
+546 AALELQDPRDRPI
-559 DQQQAADEA
+559 DQRQAADEA
-568 HAKFQDPNSD
+568 HAKYQDSSSD
-578 FMSYLKL
+578 FLSYLKL
-585 WDFYHK
+585 WDFYHQ

-617 WVDIHHQLSQL
+617 WVDIHHQLSEL
-628 VGEVGLKPG
+628 VAEVGLKPS
-637 KRKDDFDAIHR
+637 KRKDNFDGIHR

-653 FLANIALLTDRHEYT
+653 FLANIALLTDKHEYT

-686 KTKWIVAAE
+686 KPKWIVAAE

-704 RTVARINPDWIEP
+704 RTVARIQPEWIEP

-749 IPVIPRRRTRYSKID
+749 IPVIPRRRIRYSKIN
-764 PKLSREMMIRDGLVE
+764 PEFSRELMIRDGLVE
-779 EHLEIELAFLRHN
+779 GHLEIELGFLRHN

-807 RYDLVVDDDDRYEFY
+807 RYDLIVDDEFRYAFY
-822 DQRIPQDVADIHH
+822 DRRIPFDVADIQH
-835 LKKWMRQAKKDR
+835 LKRWMGEARKDR

-867 GQEFPDEVHVGQI
+867 GHEFPDSVHVGQI

-949 EIAKQLKFGQGNFEE
+949 EVAGRLKFGQGNFEE
-964 TVARLLTR
+964 TVARILSG
-972 IAQEPVD
+972 IAREPVAPAD
-979 ANSFQQ
+979 FQG
-985 DRLPNHLR
+985 DRIPNHLQ

-1001 EGESLATG
+1001 QGEALAIG
-1009 RNLRSIRQ
+1009 RDLRSIRQ
-1017 QIGSQASSSF
+1017 QIGGQVSSSF
-1027 SKLDDDRWQRDGLKT
+1027 AQIDDDRWQRDELKT
-1042 WDFGDLAAQVTV
+1042 WNFGDLPAQVTV
-1054 QRGSISLKGYPTL
+1054 QRGTLKLKGYPTL
-1067 IDDGETVS
+1067 IDDGKSVS

-1081 PARSAIET
+1081 PIRSAIEN

-1098 IALARFV
+1098 IALARYV

-1118 VMLSAAMGGAS
+1118 VMLSAAMGGAA
-1129 VFQKNLGDLIVDRA
+1129 VFQQNLGDLIVDRA
-1143 LFPDKGAYPR
+1143 LFPDKGPYPR
-1153 TEVDFQRRVKK
+1153 TEADFQQRVKK

-1189 LRKAINGTQSPLW
+1189 VRKSINGTQSPNW
-1202 KYAADDVKQQIAALT
+1202 KYAAEDVRKQIARLT
-1217 QPGFLTAAAW
+1217 EPGFLTATAW

-1239 ASVRL
+1239 ACARL
-1244 SKLPKSGAQKDS
+1244 GKLPQGGAQKDG

-1267 LYQHR
+1267 LYQQR

-1286 EYYRWMLEE
+1286 EHYRWMLEE

-1301 AQELRTAISVS
+1301 AQELRTAIPVS

-1320 AKVAD
+1320 AKVTD

>member
-1 VSQPQTSFHELRRQ
+1 
-15 IGQAMLADRF
+15 MLADQF
-25 RLRRSLDAVQRA
+25 RLRRSLDSVQRA
-37 AKSKQNYDRNLKRL
+37 AKNKQPYDRNLKRL
-51 TDSLAKSIEL
+51 TDSLEKSIEL
-61 REKRAA
+61 REQRSA
-67 NLPKAPLNAELPVA
+67 NLPSVTLNADLPVSA
-81 GRRDEIA
+81 RREEIVE
-88 SAIEKNQVVILCGET
+88 AIEKNQVVILCGET

-121 VTGMI
+121 VSGMI

-139 AARVAE
+139 AARVSE
-145 EIGSSVGDAV
+145 EIGSTVGNAV

-163 ATGPQTYVKLMTDG
+163 TTSPKTYVKLMTDG

-212 RLKQILPRRPD
+212 RLKQILHRRPD

-234 AKRFADHFGKTDQ
+234 AKRFANHFGKGDQ
-247 PAPVVEV
+247 PAPVIEV

-261 ETRYRPPFDPDEKD
+261 EIRYRPPFDPDAKEEEPLSGKTSSNKNRS
-275 QDQTIK
+275 Q
-281 RGGSTQD
+281 SN
-288 KRRRSEADMQAAVLD
+288 RRRSEADMQAAVLD

-327 ETSKSL
+327 ETAKSL

-343 GQKTDILPLYAR
+343 GQRTDILPLYAR
-355 LSAKDQNRIFQTQ
+355 LSTKEQSRIFQTQ

-395 GTARISRYSSR
+395 GTARISRYSAR

-413 VEPISQASANQR
+413 VEPVSQASANQR
-425 AGRCGRIGPGV
+425 AGRCGRVGPGI

-441 SAEDYNGRDT
+441 SEDDYKGRDA

-467 QTTALRMGPLEEFP
+467 QTTALRMGPLEDFP
-481 FLEPPR
+481 FLEPPKT
-487 MGTITDGYR
+487 GTITDGYR
-496 SLFELGAIDEENQI
+496 SLFELGAINEKNQI

-533 HEENCLHEVLIIA
+533 HEENCLHEVLVIA
-546 AALELQDPRGRPI
+546 AALELQDPRDRPV
-559 DQQQAADEA
+559 DKQQAADEA
-568 HAKFQDPNSD
+568 HAKFQDTKSD

-591 VRSGASRGQLRKAC
+591 VRSGASRSQLRKAC

-617 WVDIHHQLSQL
+617 WVDIHHQLSEL
-628 VGEVGLKPG
+628 VAEVGLKPK
-637 KRKDDFDAIHR
+637 KRQDNFDAIHR

-653 FLANIALLTDRHEYT
+653 FLASIALLTDRHEYT
-668 AAGGQKVSV
+668 AAGNQKVTI
-677 WPGSGLFSQ
+677 WPGSGLFSE
-686 KTKWIVAAE
+686 KPKWIVAAE
-695 LVETTRRYV
+695 LVETTKRYV

-717 IAGPL
+717 IAGHL
-722 MKRTFSDPE
+722 MKRTYSDPE

-749 IPVIPRRRTRYSKID
+749 IPVVPRRRTRYSKVN
-764 PKLSREMMIRDGLVE
+764 PELSREMMIRDGLVE
-779 EHLEIELAFLRHN
+779 GHLEIDLPFIRHN

-807 RYDLVVDDDDRYEFY
+807 RFDLVVDDDERFDFY
-822 DQRIPQDVADIHH
+822 DKRIPKSIADIHH
-835 LKKWMRQAKKDR
+835 LKRWLRKAEKNR
-847 RGILDMTKADLR
+847 RGLLNMQKVDLR
-859 RSGTEEVT
+859 RKGTEEVT
-867 GQEFPDEVHVGQI
+867 GQEFPDAVQIGQI

-915 WLVPGLVEEKVVA
+915 WLVPGLVEEKVAA

-937 RRQFVPAADTGK
+937 RRQFVPAADTATAVA
-949 EIAKQLKFGQGNFEE
+949 AKLDFGQGNFEQ
-964 TVARLLTR
+964 TVARLLTE
-972 IAQEPVD
+972 IAREPVAVSD
-979 ANSFQQ
+979 FQQ

-993 MNVRIVNE
+993 MNVRVVNE

-1009 RNLRSIRQ
+1009 RDLKNIRQ
-1017 QIGSQASSSF
+1017 QIGSGVSTSF
-1027 SKLDDDRWQRDGLKT
+1027 AKIDDDRWQQDRLT
-1042 WDFGDLAAQVTV
+1042 EWSFGELPAQVAV
-1054 QRGSISLKGYPTL
+1054 SRGAIALKGYPTL
-1067 IDDGETVS
+1067 IDNGDSIS

-1081 PARSAIET
+1081 PARSALET
-1089 RAGIRRLTA
+1089 RAGIRRLVA

-1105 KVQVDNMPRLNEW
+1105 KVQIDNIPRMNEW
-1118 VMLSAAMGGAS
+1118 VMLSAAMGGA
-1129 VFQKNLGDLIVDRA
+1129 VAFQKNLSDLIVDRA
-1143 LFPDKGAYPR
+1143 LFPEKGPYPR
-1153 TEVDFQRRVKK
+1153 TESDFQQRVKK

-1180 GAIMSGYAA
+1180 SAIMSGYAT
-1189 LRKAINGTQSPLW
+1189 LRKAINSTTSPHW
-1202 KYAADDVKQQIAALT
+1202 KYAADDVKKQIAALT
-1217 QPGFLTAAAW
+1217 QPGFLTDAAW

-1239 ASVRL
+1239 ATVRL
-1244 SKLPKSGAQKDS
+1244 NKLPKSGAQKDS
-1256 RAQEVIENLVG
+1256 KAQQVIEDLVG
-1267 LYQHR
+1267 LYEYR
-1272 ADEHRERDVYDPEL
+1272 LEEHRERDMYDPNL

-1301 AQELRTAISVS
+1301 AQELRTAIPVS

-1320 AKVAD
+1320 AKVVD

>member
-1 VSQPQTSFHELRRQ
+1 MS
-15 IGQAMLADRF
+15 ADQF
-25 RLRRSLDAVQRA
+25 RLRRSLESIQ
-37 AKSKQNYDRNLKRL
+37 KSAREDKPFDRNLKRL
-51 TDSLAKSIEL
+51 TESLQKSIEL
-61 REKRAA
+61 RVWRAE
-67 NLPKAPLNAELPVA
+67 NLPDVTLNEELPVSTQ
-81 GRRDEIA
+81 RQEIVD
-88 SAIEKNQVVILCGET
+88 AIENHQVVILCGET

-139 AARVAE
+139 AARVAD
-145 EIGSSVGDAV
+145 EIRSPNAQAV

-163 ATGPQTYVKLMTDG
+163 TTSPQTFVKLMTDG

-234 AKRFADHFGKTDQ
+234 ASRFADHFAVNDR
-247 PAPVVEV
+247 PAPVIEV

-261 ETRYRPPFDPDEKD
+261 EIRYRPPFDPDSQEEDSSKGG
-275 QDQTIK
+275 QT
-281 RGGSTQD
+281 GSKVRPQSN
-288 KRRRSEADMQAAVLD
+288 RRRSEADMQTAVLD
-303 AVDELMLEG
+303 AVDEVMLEG

-327 ETSKSL
+327 ETAKSL
-333 RGRLLGKISK
+333 RGRLLGKISQ

-355 LSAKDQNRIFQTQ
+355 LSTKEQSRIFKTQ

-395 GTARISRYSSR
+395 GTARISRYSAR

-413 VEPISQASANQR
+413 VEPVSQASANQR
-425 AGRCGRIGPGV
+425 AGRCGRIGPGI

-441 SAEDYNGRDT
+441 SEEDYNGRDA

-496 SLFELGAIDEENQI
+496 SLYELGAINERNQI
-510 TEVGRQLSRL
+510 TDVGRQLSRL

-533 HEENCLHEVLIIA
+533 HEESCLHEVLVIA
-546 AALELQDPRGRPI
+546 AALELQDPRDRPI
-559 DQQQAADEA
+559 DKQQAADEA
-568 HAKFQDPNSD
+568 HAKFQDSNSD

-591 VRSGASRGQLRKAC
+591 VRSGASRSQLRKAC

-617 WVDIHHQLSQL
+617 WVDIHHQLSEL
-628 VGEVGLKPG
+628 VAEVGLKPG
-637 KRKDDFDAIHR
+637 KRQDNVDAIHR

-668 AAGGQKVSV
+668 AAGGQKVSI
-677 WPGSGLFSQ
+677 WPGSGLFSE
-686 KTKWIVAAE
+686 KPKWIVAAE

-704 RTVARINPDWIEP
+704 RTVARIKPEWIEP
-717 IAGPL
+717 IAGHL
-722 MKRTFSDPE
+722 MKKTYSDPE
-731 WDSQAGSA
+731 WDSRTGSA
-739 MAFEKVTLFG
+739 MAYEKVTLFG
-749 IPVIPRRRTRYSKID
+749 IPVVARRRTRYAKVN
-764 PKLSREMMIRDGLVE
+764 PELSREMMIREGLVQGD
-779 EHLEIELAFLRHN
+779 LEIDLPFIRHN

-807 RYDLVVDDDDRYEFY
+807 RFDLVVDDDERYAFY
-822 DQRIPQDVADIHH
+822 DQRIPADVADIHH
-835 LKKWMRQAKKDR
+835 LKRWLRKAEKKR
-847 RGILDMTKADLR
+847 RGLLNMQKVDLR
-859 RSGTEEVT
+859 RTGTEEVT
-867 GQEFPDEVHVGQI
+867 GQEFPDAVRIGQI

-915 WLVPGLVEEKVVA
+915 WLVPGLVEEKVAA

-937 RRQFVPAADTGK
+937 RRQFVPAADTAREVASKLEFGK
-949 EIAKQLKFGQGNFEE
+949 GDFEQ
-964 TVARLLTR
+964 TVARLLTG
-972 IAQEPVD
+972 IAREPVSVSD
-979 ANSFQQ
+979 FQEE
-985 DRLPNHLR
+985 RLPNHLR
-993 MNVRIVNE
+993 MNVRVVNE
-1001 EGESLATG
+1001 EGDSLATG
-1009 RNLRSIRQ
+1009 RDLRTIRQ
-1017 QIGSQASSSF
+1017 QIGSQASTSF
-1027 SKLDDDRWQRDGLKT
+1027 AKIDDDRWQRDGMT
-1042 WDFGDLAAQVTV
+1042 SWDFGELPAQISV
-1054 QRGSISLKGYPTL
+1054 QRGSLSLTGYPTL
-1067 IDDGETVS
+1067 IDEGDSVA

-1081 PARSAIET
+1081 PARSALET
-1089 RAGIRRLTA
+1089 RAGIRRLAA

-1105 KVQVDNMPRLNEW
+1105 RVQVENIPGMNQW
-1118 VMLSAAMGGAS
+1118 VMLSAAMGGAAA
-1129 VFQKNLGDLIVDRA
+1129 FQRNLGDLIVDRA
-1143 LFPDKGAYPR
+1143 LFPEKGPYPR
-1153 TEVDFQRRVKK
+1153 SEAEFQQRVKR
-1164 AKSLIPV
+1164 AKSMIPV
-1171 ATQDVTVLV
+1171 ATQDVTAVV
-1180 GAIMSGYAA
+1180 GSIMSAYAS
-1189 LRKAINGTQSPLW
+1189 LRKTINDTRSPNW
-1202 KYAADDVKQQIAALT
+1202 KYAVDDVKRQVAVLT
-1217 QPGFLTAAAW
+1217 RPGFLTDTAW

-1239 ASVRL
+1239 AIVRL
-1244 SKLPKSGAQKDS
+1244 RKLPRSGAVKDS
-1256 RAQEVIENLVG
+1256 QAQQKIEDLAG
-1267 LYQHR
+1267 LYEYR
-1272 ADEHRERDVYDPEL
+1272 AKEHRERDVYDPEL
-1286 EYYRWMLEE
+1286 EHYRWMLEE

-1301 AQELRTAISVS
+1301 AQELRTAIPVS

-1320 AKVAD
+1320 AKVTE

>member
-1 VSQPQTSFHELRRQ
+1 VSQPQPAFSEIRRQ
-15 IGQAMLADRF
+15 IGQAMLADQF
-25 RLRRSLDAVQRA
+25 RLRRSLDSVQRA
-37 AKSKQNYDRNLKRL
+37 AKSKKPFDRSFQRLK
-51 TDSLAKSIEL
+51 DSLAKSIEL

-67 NLPKAPLNAELPVA
+67 NLPTVELNAELPVSA
-81 GRRDEIA
+81 RRDEIA
-88 SAIEKNQVVILCGET
+88 EAIEKNQVVILCGET

-109 QLPLICLGMGRG
+109 QLPLICLSMGRG
-121 VTGMI
+121 VSGTI

-145 EIGSSVGDAV
+145 EVGSSVGKAV

-163 ATGPQTYVKLMTDG
+163 TTSPQTYVKLMTDG

-212 RLKQILPRRPD
+212 RLKQILSRRPD

-234 AKRFADHFGKTDQ
+234 AKRFADHFGKGEK
-247 PAPVVEV
+247 PAPVIEV

-261 ETRYRPPFDPDEKD
+261 EIRYRPPFDPDAKD
-275 QDQTIK
+275 AEQTPK
-281 RGGSTQD
+281 RSSSPSN
-288 KRRRSEADMQAAVLD
+288 RRRSEADMQAAVLD
-303 AVDELMLEG
+303 AVDELMLDG

-327 ETSKSL
+327 ETAKSL

-343 GQKTDILPLYAR
+343 GQRSDILPLYAR
-355 LSAKDQNRIFQTQ
+355 LSTKEQSRIFQTQ

-395 GTARISRYSSR
+395 GTARISRYSAR

-413 VEPISQASANQR
+413 VEPVSQASANQR
-425 AGRCGRIGPGV
+425 AGRCGRIGPGI

-441 SAEDYNGRDT
+441 TEDDYKGRDA

-467 QTTALRMGPLEEFP
+467 QTTALRMGPLENFP

-496 SLFELGAIDEENQI
+496 SLYELGAIDEKNSI

-533 HEENCLHEVLIIA
+533 HEENCLHEVLVIA
-546 AALELQDPRGRPI
+546 AALELQDPRDRPI
-559 DQQQAADEA
+559 DKQQAADEA
-568 HAKFQDPNSD
+568 HAKFQDAKSD
-578 FMSYLKL
+578 FMGYLKL

-591 VRSGASRGQLRKAC
+591 VRSGASRSQLRKAC

-617 WVDIHHQLSQL
+617 WVDIHHQLSEL
-628 VGEVGLKPG
+628 VAEVGLKPT
-637 KRKDDFDAIHR
+637 KRHDNFDAIHR

-653 FLANIALLTDRHEYT
+653 FLASIALLTDRHEYT
-668 AAGGQKVSV
+668 AAGSQKVTI
-677 WPGSGLFSQ
+677 WPGSGLFSE
-686 KTKWIVAAE
+686 KPKWIVAAE
-695 LVETTRRYV
+695 LVETTKRYV

-717 IAGPL
+717 IAGHL
-722 MKRTFSDPE
+722 MKRTYSDPE

-749 IPVIPRRRTRYSKID
+749 IPVIPRRRTRYSKVNAE
-764 PKLSREMMIRDGLVE
+764 LSREMMIRDGLVE
-779 EHLEIELAFLRHN
+779 GHLEIQLPFIRHN

-807 RYDLVVDDDDRYEFY
+807 RFDLVVDDDERFEFY
-822 DQRIPQDVADIHH
+822 DKRIPKDVADIHH
-835 LKKWMRQAKKDR
+835 LKRWLRKAEKNR
-847 RGILDMTKADLR
+847 RGLLNMQKVDLR
-859 RSGTEEVT
+859 RTGTEEVT
-867 GQEFPDEVHVGQI
+867 GQEFPDAVKVGTI

-915 WLVPGLVEEKVVA
+915 WLVPGLVEEKVAA

-937 RRQFVPAADTGK
+937 RRQFVPAADT
-949 EIAKQLKFGQGNFEE
+949 ATQVAAQLKFGQGNFEQ
-964 TVARLLTR
+964 TIARLLTE
-972 IAQEPVD
+972 IAREPVAVSD
-979 ANSFQQ
+979 FQQ
-985 DRLPNHLR
+985 ERLPNHLR

-1009 RNLRSIRQ
+1009 RDLKTIRQ
-1017 QIGSQASSSF
+1017 TIGSNASSSF
-1027 SKLDDDRWQRDGLKT
+1027 SKIDDNRWQRDGLNA
-1042 WDFGDLAAQVTV
+1042 WDFGELPAQVTV
-1054 QRGSISLKGYPTL
+1054 HRGSIELKGYPTL
-1067 IDDGETVS
+1067 IDEGDCVS

-1081 PARSAIET
+1081 PARSALET

-1105 KVQVDNMPRLNEW
+1105 KVQIENIPRLSEW
-1118 VMLSAAMGGAS
+1118 VMLSAAMGGA
-1129 VFQKNLGDLIVDRA
+1129 VAFQKNLGDLIVDRA
-1143 LFPDKGAYPR
+1143 LFPEKGPYPR
-1153 TEVDFQRRVKK
+1153 TEAEFQQRVKK
-1164 AKSLIPV
+1164 AKSMIPV
-1171 ATQDVTVLV
+1171 ATQDVIVLV
-1180 GAIMSGYAA
+1180 GAIMTGYAA
-1189 LRKAINGTQSPLW
+1189 LRKAINSTTSPHW
-1202 KYAADDVKQQIAALT
+1202 KYAADDVKKQIAALT
-1217 QPGFLTAAAW
+1217 KPGFLTDAAW
-1227 GWLRQYPRYFEA
+1227 GWLRQYPRYLEA
-1239 ASVRL
+1239 ATVRL
-1244 SKLPKSGAQKDS
+1244 NKLPKSGAQKDS
-1256 RAQEVIENLVG
+1256 KAQQTIEDLVG
-1267 LYQHR
+1267 LYEYR
-1272 ADEHRERDVYDPEL
+1272 AEEHRERDMFDPNL
-1286 EYYRWMLEE
+1286 EHYRWMLEE

-1301 AQELRTAISVS
+1301 AQELRTAIPVS

-1320 AKVAD
+1320 AKVEE